1 MKTSRCK
8 KNGSGFTLVEIM
20 IVVTIIGL
28 LASLA
33 IPSMARA
40 RDTSRLNVI
49 YNNLRMLQT
58 AKDQWS
64 LENRMPTGAA
74 VSDITVLQPYYRYGA
89 LIPAA
94 NETYVPNP
102 VGATVEADL
111 PAGSSLGPYGPGA
124 AIMLPQTN

>member
-1 MKTSRCK
+1 
-8 KNGSGFTLVEIM
+8 M

-49 YNNLRMLQT
+49 YNNLRMLQA

-64 LENRMPTGAA
+64 LENKMADGTDID
-74 VSDITVLQPYYRYGA
+74 DITVLKDYLRYGS
-89 LIPAA
+89 LVPAV
-94 NETYVPNP
+94 NEIYVANP
-102 VGATVEADL
+102 VGTTVEADL
-111 PAGSSLGPYGPGA
+111 PAGVGLGSYGPGSV
-124 AIMLPQTN
+124 ITIPQ

>member
-1 MKTSRCK
+1 MNTNRCK
-8 KNGSGFTLVEIM
+8 KNRSGFTLVEIM
-20 IVVTIIGL
+20 IVVTIIAL

-64 LENRMPTGAA
+64 LENKMADGAD
-74 VSDITVLQPYYRYGA
+74 VDDITVLKGYLRYGS
-89 LIPAA
+89 LIPAV
-94 NETYVPNP
+94 NEAYVANP
-102 VGATVEADL
+102 VGTSVEAQL
-111 PAGSSLGPYGPGA
+111 PAGVSLGTFGPGSV
-124 AIMLPQTN
+124 ITLPQ